1 MRTINRCPDELRLL
15 AYLDG
20 DLGDRARMEVEKHL
34 ADCSTCL
41 ENLLITKEIDM
52 PYKKSF
58 GNRLIKFIKKNRWL
72 LASGLSFGLSF
83 ALPRYFLQFLV
94 AAVILSLKWIFNS
107 KTTKT
112 LIMIQNAW
120 KERDN
125 KGLHRIMDRID
136 IKK

>member
-20 DLGDRARMEVEKHL
+20 DLGDGPRVEIEKHL
-34 ADCSTCL
+34 AGCPECL
-41 ENLLITKEIDM
+41 ENLVIAKETDM
-52 PYKKSF
+52 PTKK
-58 GNRLIKFIKKNRWL
+58 GLWNGLIEFAKKNRWL

-83 ALPRYFLQFLV
+83 ALPRYFLQFLT
-94 AAVILSLKWIFNS
+94 ATVILSLKWIFDS
-107 KTTKT
+107 RATKT
-112 LIMIQNAW
+112 LIMIHNAW

>member
-1 MRTINRCPDELRLL
+1 MKTINRCPDELRLL

-20 DLGDRARMEVEKHL
+20 DLGDRARVEVEKHL
-34 ADCSTCL
+34 AGCPDCL
-41 ENLLITKEIDM
+41 ENLVIAKEVDM
-52 PYKKSF
+52 SNKGGLWNIF
-58 GNRLIKFIKKNRWL
+58 TQFAKKNRWL

-94 AAVILSLKWIFNS
+94 AAVILSMKWIFDS
-107 KTTKT
+107 KATKT
-112 LIMIQNAW
+112 LIMIHNAW
-120 KERDN
+120 KEHDD